1 MYDLATTA
9 HDYPPWDGPPRHT
22 ILICTHPRSGSTLLG
37 EAIHAVGGLGSPL
50 EYFHRGFSSADR
62 AALGGLGHRSVR
74 PRGASAADRPE
85 RHPVGQTLLA
95 RRRGYRARLEP
106 VRFATLEAGL
116 PPDAP
121 AETYREIAATLA
133 PLFPNPTFVSLIR
146 RDRLRQAVSTLAAEQ
161 SRLWRS
167 IPGLGAQEAPQ
178 ELVYG
183 YERILRLVAGADR
196 CNLHWGKF
204 FAALGQIPAAI
215 TYEDLIADYAGT
227 VERLLRH
234 LGRDAEA
241 PPLRLRRQSDE
252 RSERMMLRFLRER
265 AEREASQQPIRAAP
279 AGSAPRSGG
288 WPPVAG

>member
-9 HDYPPWDGPPRHT
+9 HDYPPWDGSPRRT

-50 EYFHRGFSSADR
+50 EYFHRGF
-62 AALGGLGHRSVR
+62 R
-74 PRGASAADRPE
+74 PPIE
-85 RHPVGQTLLA
+85 RHWGVSGIEAFGREVHRLRTDPSGTLSVKLFWRDVEDIA
-95 RRRGYRARLEP
+95 RELDP

-167 IPGLGAQEAPQ
+167 IPGFGAQEAAQ

-196 CNLHWGKF
+196 CNGHWGKF
-204 FAALGQIPAAI
+204 FATLGQAPAAI

-234 LGRDAEA
+234 LGCDAEA

-265 AEREASQQPIRAAP
+265 AEREAS
-279 AGSAPRSGG
+279 
-288 WPPVAG
+288 